1 MFSALAN
8 SIEHQ
13 ARLEADLVAGR
24 PAYTVFAVGKGWVFV
39 HYSGR
44 PSFKEADM
52 SSAIAR
58 ARVERLC
65 FGLSED
71 EYPIT
76 LELGYEQ
83 QRT

>member
-1 MFSALAN
+1 MFSALAA
-8 SIEHQ
+8 SVEHQ
-13 ARLEADLVAGR
+13 AQLETELVAGR
-24 PAYTVFAVGKGWVFV
+24 PAYTVFAVGRGWVFV

-44 PSFKEADM
+44 PSFKESDVV
-52 SSAIAR
+52 SAIAR

-76 LELGYEQ
+76 LELGYG
-83 QRT
+83 QRRA